1 MAVASTGISKDKF
14 VKKAIASLGAIS
26 LVLASSG
33 VHAGTRASTSTVSLA
48 NPGPSGAPPL
58 QLAESA
64 DGTGCRKSDA
74 SEKRSKR
81 CEVIMWLAGSAWL
94 LAFISDINRERRFAL
109 MPKEGVQPERDSSF
123 GTGG

>member
-1 MAVASTGISKDKF
+1 MAGASTGISKDKF

-33 VHAGTRASTSTVSLA
+33 VHAGTRASTSTVRLA
-48 NPGPSGAPPL
+48 SAAQSATPAL

-64 DGTGCRKSDA
+64 DGKSCRKSDA
-74 SEKRSKR
+74 SAQRSKT
-81 CEVIMWLAGSAWL
+81 CGAILWLAGSAWL
-94 LAFISDINRERRFAL
+94 IAFLIDVNRDR
-109 MPKEGVQPERDSSF
+109 ERDSSY